1 MFINRSI
8 KHLEMPYVC
17 IMKYK
22 DTNYDVAENGV
33 VTNKHGKQMKQ
44 WNNKMFKY
52 MAVTL
57 SQNNKPF
64 VKYVHRLVAEIYI
77 PNPDNKAQ
85 VNHKDGNKLNNHVS
99 NLEWVTVSE
108 NIQHM
113 YDTGLKT
120 YKPLHYKGK
129 FGSEHN
135 RSKGVICIETGI
147 KYGSQSE
154 AQRLLKLGG
163 GSVSWSIKH
172 KKPIFGMHFELRK

>member
-1 MFINRSI
+1 MLINSSI
-8 KHLEMPYVC
+8 KHLEIHYLC

-77 PNPDNKAQ
+77 PNPYNKAQ

-99 NLEWVTVSE
+99 NLEWCTRSE
-108 NIQHM
+108 NVKHA
-113 YDTGLKT
+113 YENGLNKHI
-120 YKPLHYKGK
+120 PLHYKGK

-135 RSKGVICIETGI
+135 RSKAVICIETGI